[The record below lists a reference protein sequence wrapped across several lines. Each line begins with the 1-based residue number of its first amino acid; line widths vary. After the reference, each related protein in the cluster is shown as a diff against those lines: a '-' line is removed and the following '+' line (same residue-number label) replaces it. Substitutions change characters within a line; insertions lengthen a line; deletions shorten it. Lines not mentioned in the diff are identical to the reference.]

1 MRLSTSLIYSQSYD
15 AIARQQSDLFHT
27 QQQVATGKRIVTPAD
42 DPVGAA
48 HAQALTQSINESERY
63 AANIGAA
70 TSALQQNDTLL
81 GQLSDLLQSVRSLA
95 VYGGNASLSATDRA
109 SLATEVQGDADQLMA
124 LANSRDAAGKF
135 IFAGLSIDTQPF
147 SQVGGSVTYNG
158 DQGTHDVQVAASRTM
173 PISLDGSSVFM
184 AARNGDGN
192 VVARAAAGN
201 AGTGVIG
208 SGSTA
213 GAMNGHS
220 YRMAFTS
227 ATQYDLTEYDAQ
239 GAVVATTPGLAYT
252 SGAGIAYGGMQTSI
266 TGTPAPGD
274 SFTLG
279 PSRAQDLFSTLANL
293 LTTLKTPASATGAS
307 TKVANGIAAALQ
319 DLDQGIDNVLTLR
332 STTGAQLS
340 ELDTLSSAG
349 SARAI
354 QDQTALSGIVD
365 VDYNKALSD
374 FSRQQVA
381 LQAAQQSF
389 AKVSSLTLFDYLKL

>member
-1 MRLSTSLIYSQSYD
+1 VRLSTSLIYSQSYD
-15 AIARQQSDLFHT
+15 AIARQQGELFHT

-48 HAQALTQSINESERY
+48 HAQALTQSINEGERY
-63 AANIGAA
+63 AANIGTA

-81 GQLSDLLQSVRSLA
+81 GQLGDLLQSVRSLA
-95 VYGGNASLSATDRA
+95 VYGGNAALSATDRA
-109 SLATEVQGDADQLMA
+109 SLATEVQGNADQLMA
-124 LANSRDAAGKF
+124 LANSRDAAGKY
-135 IFAGLSIDTQPF
+135 IFAGLSIDSQPF
-147 SQVGGSVTYNG
+147 SQLGGSVTYNG
-158 DQGTHDVQVAASRTM
+158 DQGTHDVQVAASRTL

-184 AARNGDGN
+184 APRNGDGN

-208 SGSTA
+208 SGSIA

-220 YRMAFTS
+220 YQLAFTS

-252 SGAGIAYGGMQTSI
+252 AGAGIAFGGMQTSI
-266 TGTPAPGD
+266 TGTPAAGD

-279 PSRAQDLFSTLANL
+279 PSRTQDLFSTLANL
-293 LTTLKTPASATGAS
+293 LATLKTPASATGAS
-307 TKVANGIAAALQ
+307 TKIANGIAAALQ

-354 QDQTALSGIVD
+354 QDQTALSGLVD